1 MKYWKQFFC
10 LLLTLTLLIGCGNKE
25 TERLIK
31 AVPLSKE
38 EIEQVNK
45 ALSAIQEDN
54 GTTYSTEV
62 SCFFTSYYD
71 KVEELDF
78 KNFLLYFPSSEYI
91 ESNEEFS
98 ALADLPEFPWKG
110 MMANNQ
116 PVSSDMLPVPIR
128 RISEEAVDAV
138 LTKWAGI
145 TQNDIAN
152 KSGVLYLEDHHAFY
166 TFTSDF
172 GPGQFI
178 CTGGEVKGNTARL
191 WSDSN
196 NEGESRDLLTLEQK
210 DGNWYIHSFQT
221 VPSITNSFL

>member
-54 GTTYSTEV
+54 GTTCSTEV

-78 KNFLLYFPSSEYI
+78 KNLL
-91 ESNEEFS
+91 
-98 ALADLPEFPWKG
+98 LVCLR
-110 MMANNQ
+110 
-116 PVSSDMLPVPIR
+116 V
-128 RISEEAVDAV
+128 
-138 LTKWAGI
+138 
-145 TQNDIAN
+145 
-152 KSGVLYLEDHHAFY
+152 
-166 TFTSDF
+166 
-172 GPGQFI
+172 
-178 CTGGEVKGNTARL
+178 
-191 WSDSN
+191 
-196 NEGESRDLLTLEQK
+196 
-210 DGNWYIHSFQT
+210 
-221 VPSITNSFL
+221 